1 MECSPAG
8 NNLGILLLDA
18 SSQLVARLASSSS
31 TASGQSLSFGWL
43 ELEQVE
49 QEFQDEEGAGQ
60 LQAACCQQQ
69 LLKCTD
75 GRVFARELAVPRS
88 GPFHGSSPAPAKC
101 M

>member
-18 SSQLVARLASSSS
+18 SSQLVARLPRVAPLPP
-31 TASGQSLSFGWL
+31 GQSLSFGWL

-60 LQAACCQQQ
+60 LQAAGCQQQ